1 MKKFG
6 FTLAEIL
13 LSVAI
18 VGVIAAVTLPAL
30 NANVSQQTLEKQTL
44 KFYTQFKKAIDLYK
58 AEEGVD
64 SITGIGFTPEDFTKK
79 YFSVLQK
86 CTENDSC
93 YSDQYVSMDGESVS
107 VQDSKTFFKDMET
120 YLLPDGAV
128 FSYETRATDE
138 DPIGI
143 FFDVNDKKGPNKSGH
158 DFWYFNVFY
167 DGSIDDPTLTPE
179 IREEG
184 TDVKKYEDI
193 LFEECRKGNNTCF
206 GHFMRNNFKFDY
218 K

>member
-107 VQDSKTFFKDMET
+107 VQDSKTFF
-120 YLLPDGAV
+120 
-128 FSYETRATDE
+128 
-138 DPIGI
+138 
-143 FFDVNDKKGPNKSGH
+143 
-158 DFWYFNVFY
+158 
-167 DGSIDDPTLTPE
+167 
-179 IREEG
+179 
-184 TDVKKYEDI
+184 
-193 LFEECRKGNNTCF
+193 
-206 GHFMRNNFKFDY
+206 
-218 K
+218 